1 MDAVSRMDPR
11 RGLAVGDALLV
22 LSVLALALALVFPR
36 IRRTALRDHIEQAV
50 AHVQAVVDAAE
61 RFQGEQ
67 DRWPDVTGTGEIP
80 AELAAYLPP
89 GFSFDQD
96 SYQLDF
102 DVWDTAEEAPTV
114 EPPEPREPLDSI
126 PDTFIGTPATLY
138 GSLAGVTVH
147 SPEPLI
153 LAGLLDHFGDSRS
166 FLHAGTW
173 TLVFASVP
181 AR

>member
-1 MDAVSRMDPR
+1 MSRMDPR

-22 LSVLALALALVFPR
+22 LSVLALGLALAYPR
-36 IRRTALRDHIEQAV
+36 IRRAALRDHIEQAV
-50 AHVQAVVDAAE
+50 AHVQTVVDAAE

-67 DRWPDVTGTGEIP
+67 DRWPDLTATGEIP

-89 GFSFDQD
+89 GFSFSQD
-96 SYQLDF
+96 GYQLDF
-102 DVWDTAEEAPTV
+102 DVWETAEEAPTV
-114 EPPEPREPLDSI
+114 EPPEPRQPLDSI
-126 PDTFIGTPATLY
+126 PDTIVGPPTTLY

-147 SPEPLI
+147 SPEALI
-153 LAGLLDHFGDSRS
+153 LAGLLDHFGGSRS
-166 FLHAGTW
+166 FLHAGRW